1 MKIHKNGRFPKR
13 AFTGLAIID
22 IKSNIYSDATSISE
36 TILNPTCFFVL
47 GLANSVVFSESLV
60 PKLELELTVSDSLL
74 KEFLKSICFIE
85 FS

>member
-1 MKIHKNGRFPKR
+1 MKSH
-13 AFTGLAIID
+13 
-22 IKSNIYSDATSISE
+22 IYSDATSISE
-36 TILNPTCFFVL
+36 TIFNSTCFFVL

-74 KEFLKSICFIE
+74 IEFLKSICSIE